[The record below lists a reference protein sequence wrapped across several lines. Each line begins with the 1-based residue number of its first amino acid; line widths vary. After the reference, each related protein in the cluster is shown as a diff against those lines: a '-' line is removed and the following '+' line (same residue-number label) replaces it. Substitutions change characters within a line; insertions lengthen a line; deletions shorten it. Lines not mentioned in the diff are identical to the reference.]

1 MLVQKR
7 LWRRRLFLWRYCYG
21 YISGKTFRVVQK
33 GDKTRKWNVRGSSSC
48 CCFFYSAS
56 RSKNGERIALL
67 RVQIPISNE
76 KIVNLSNQ
84 SNSSYVKCETVGSCK
99 LQSYVLRFF
108 FFLIKFSG
116 MFLAQKQLTILW
128 SFITAEFVLNGN
140 FFFQSC
146 SREHFPPIAA
156 SMLAKFERNLWE
168 RYGDILGWSF
178 QCNTG

>member
-21 YISGKTFRVVQK
+21 YISGKPFRVVQK

-76 KIVNLSNQ
+76 KIANLSNH

-140 FFFQSC
+140 FFPKSFTGAFSSNSC
-146 SREHFPPIAA
+146 LNVGEVWAK
-156 SMLAKFERNLWE
+156 SMRALW
-168 RYGDILGWSF
+168 RYFRMEFSV
-178 QCNTG
+178 